1 MKIEAKRPMRIL
13 LHIVAVVVNAVF
25 YLVLRA
31 DLYTDRAVMPD
42 GMVRQ
47 WQRSPID
54 RLYISDQPVLLYLQ
68 FAFAAVSVIPG
79 VMLLFGCKNRIVRT
93 VRLVSTIASAAMF
106 IIIMLVTCNLHVN
119 YA

>member
-54 RLYISDQPVLLYLQ
+54 RLYISDQPVLLYL
-68 FAFAAVSVIPG
+68 
-79 VMLLFGCKNRIVRT
+79 
-93 VRLVSTIASAAMF
+93 VSTIASAAMF